1 MSRLPLLCFL
11 ALSCSEFNLGVT
23 TSDLGLPLACDLDEI
38 FPEENVPVDSCAEVP
53 GGFVPVVEWGAGD
66 GMSSRAV
73 PAVADLDGDGIP
85 EVIANFT
92 PGFLPGTTTGNLVI
106 LNGDGSVRSSTPQGL
121 AFASGLSIGDVD
133 ADGRPDIFGVVALGA
148 QFPTENSPYAVA
160 RFDNTGVKVWESQ
173 PYTRD
178 DFDYATG
185 ISLSDMDH
193 DGRVEIVAGRVIL
206 NDDGTERGRG
216 TLGRGSYGALP
227 NIFDASMPY
236 SESTLSAV
244 ADIDL
249 DGIEEV
255 ITGNAI
261 YSPDGDVLWSDPSQ
275 ADGSVAIANIDADP
289 EAERIVCSFGGVR
302 AVDTDG
308 TILWGPIVPENSN
321 IISTPAIA
329 DVNGDNLPEIFVAG
343 GNQLLALR
351 SDGVVLWSNTV
362 IDESGAS
369 GPAVFDFEGDGLMDV
384 VYIDEQNM
392 SVFEG
397 RTGELKFF
405 SDEHNSD
412 TMMDYPVIADVD
424 ADGQA
429 EIVVAHANY
438 SRALSVYGDESESWG
453 PARRLWNQ
461 HAYRI
466 DNIADD
472 TTIPMEPEQS
482 FQTHNTWH
490 SATDTRYL
498 SDSLKE
504 LSAEIV
510 DTCDVDCA
518 RGDYYVVG
526 RIINRSAVPVTEP
539 IPVAL
544 YAVTAGVARLVHTEQ
559 VEGPFPGG
567 VTGTPFAMSVATDDL
582 AGANDLRF
590 VVDDD
595 GSGLGVHFECD
606 ESDNAA
612 EIRAPFCP

>member
-1 MSRLPLLCFL
+1 
-11 ALSCSEFNLGVT
+11 
-23 TSDLGLPLACDLDEI
+23 
-38 FPEENVPVDSCAEVP
+38 
-53 GGFVPVVEWGAGD
+53 
-66 GMSSRAV
+66 
-73 PAVADLDGDGIP
+73 
-85 EVIANFT
+85 
-92 PGFLPGTTTGNLVI
+92 
-106 LNGDGSVRSSTPQGL
+106 
-121 AFASGLSIGDVD
+121 
-133 ADGRPDIFGVVALGA
+133 
-148 QFPTENSPYAVA
+148 
-160 RFDNTGVKVWESQ
+160 
-173 PYTRD
+173 
-178 DFDYATG
+178 
-185 ISLSDMDH
+185 
-193 DGRVEIVAGRVIL
+193 
-206 NDDGTERGRG
+206 
-216 TLGRGSYGALP
+216 
-227 NIFDASMPY
+227 
-236 SESTLSAV
+236 
-244 ADIDL
+244 
-249 DGIEEV
+249 
-255 ITGNAI
+255 
-261 YSPDGDVLWSDPSQ
+261 
-275 ADGSVAIANIDADP
+275 
-289 EAERIVCSFGGVR
+289 
-302 AVDTDG
+302 
-308 TILWGPIVPENSN
+308 
-321 IISTPAIA
+321 
-329 DVNGDNLPEIFVAG
+329 PEIFVAG

-351 SDGVVLWSNTV
+351 SDGVELWNNTV

-405 SDEHNSD
+405 SEEHNSD

-429 EIVVAHANY
+429 EIIVAHANFT
-438 SRALSVYGDESESWG
+438 RALSVYGDQSESWG

-472 TTIPMEPEQS
+472 TTIPIEPEQS

-490 SATDTRYL
+490 SASDTRYL

-510 DTCDVDCA
+510 DTCDVDCS

-559 VEGPFPGG
+559 VEGPFLGG
-567 VTGTPFAMSVATDDL
+567 VTGTPFAMSVDTADL
-582 AGANDLRF
+582 AGANGLRF

-606 ESDNAA
+606 ESDNIA
-612 EIRAPFCP
+612 EIRAPFCL